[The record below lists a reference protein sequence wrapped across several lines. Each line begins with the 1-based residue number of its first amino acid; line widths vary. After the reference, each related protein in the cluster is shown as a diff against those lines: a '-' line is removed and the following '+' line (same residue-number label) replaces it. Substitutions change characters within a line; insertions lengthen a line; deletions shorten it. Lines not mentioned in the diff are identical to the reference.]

1 MAALEATR
9 VEKENPPT
17 RRPSTASSAFSA
29 ASSTRAGRRANFPPP
44 GNSRDGCAC
53 SLRRLRVS
61 NASPRL
67 RKRRAC
73 PRRRSAAEEVW
84 GVLEAAKAE
93 LAELRGVEGMLK
105 QTREALAAS
114 EASEKAL
121 AERLAPLE
129 EELASTKSRY
139 ESARTPQPPEK
150 ASLTARLDALG
161 EGKRGVRSH
170 HRRDGTASHRTQPRG
185 IQSHARVG

>member
-1 MAALEATR
+1 MFLEEIEGIER
-9 VEKENPPT
+9 VPA
-17 RRPSTASSAFSA
+17 PSKAPRM
-29 ASSTRAGRRANFPPP
+29 STET
-44 GNSRDGCAC
+44 
-53 SLRRLRVS
+53 LE
-61 NASPRL
+61 
-67 RKRRAC
+67 
-73 PRRRSAAEEVW
+73 AAEEVW

-139 ESARTPQPPEK
+139 ESARDAAAAEK
-150 ASLTARLDALG
+150 ASLTARLDAL
-161 EGKRGVRSH
+161 EKENAASAAATVETERL
-170 HRRDGTASHRTQPRG
+170 SHRTQPRG
-185 IQSHARVG
+185 IQSDARALMT